1 MGINTDKIYQYKQGD
16 ELFTPINAVIPL
28 LKYIPKNARVWE
40 CAEKE
45 SLDGNITNELR
56 NSNIDVIPTSI
67 YKNVNFLDCDIPK
80 KITHIITNPPFSL
93 KNEFIKRCYEIGTPF
108 ALLLPTN
115 TIDTK
120 YRFDFYKK
128 YGLEILLFNK
138 RINYIGSKNAPPFAS
153 AWFCWNILPERLVF
167 EEI

>member
-16 ELFTPINAVIPL
+16 ELFTPVNAVMPL
-28 LKYIPKNARVWE
+28 IKYMPKNAWVWE

-45 SLDGNITNELR
+45 SLDGNITNEFR
-56 NSNIDVIPTSI
+56 NNGIKVIPTSI
-67 YKNVNFLDCDIPK
+67 YNKTNFLDCDIPE

-93 KNEFIKRCYEIGTPF
+93 KNEFIKRCYEIGIPF

-120 YRFDFYKK
+120 YRFNFYKK

-138 RINYIGSKNAPPFAS
+138 RINYIGSKNAAPFAS
-153 AWFCWNILPERLVF
+153 AWFCWNVLPEKLVF